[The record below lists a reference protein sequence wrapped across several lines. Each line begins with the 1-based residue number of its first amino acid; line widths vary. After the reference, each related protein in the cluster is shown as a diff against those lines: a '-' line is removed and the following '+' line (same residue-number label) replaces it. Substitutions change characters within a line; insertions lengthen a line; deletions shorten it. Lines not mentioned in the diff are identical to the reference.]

1 MPDRR
6 RAAPVAKFRSAGRT
20 TSRTARPLW
29 AGCRILAAAATRP
42 FQQGRKNGEKQ
53 AALQEACVEYGR
65 LGGARLPAA
74 GCSRAA
80 PAGGGLQ
87 PGRGTHHLYRLAGPG
102 GLSLPH
108 RYSYP
113 ARAGKR

>member
-1 MPDRR
+1 
-6 RAAPVAKFRSAGRT
+6 
-20 TSRTARPLW
+20 
-29 AGCRILAAAATRP
+29 
-42 FQQGRKNGEKQ
+42 
-53 AALQEACVEYGR
+53 